1 MNAKLI
7 LLCLLSASTALAADS
22 PSLFDSTT
30 TSMMKPI
37 PLNGYSP
44 WRSLLTQRHE
54 PPHFMLGKSDF
65 ALNSPLIDGWRP
77 LPHVEGLSRTQRF
90 LRLPVI
96 RLFVPGPMERPSGAG
111 KYFKWRDDDSDIPW
125 SVASS
130 RAGIM
135 KGPVSIYSGYQVLG
149 GGN

>member
-1 MNAKLI
+1 MNVKLV
-7 LLCLLSASTALAADS
+7 LLCLLSVSTALAADT

-44 WRSLLTQRHE
+44 WRSLLIAPRE
-54 PPHFMLGKSDF
+54 SPHLMLGKSDF
-65 ALNSPLIDGWRP
+65 ALNSPLIDGFRP

-96 RLFVPGPMERPSGAG
+96 RLFVPGPMERPSGVG
-111 KYFKWRDDDSDIPW
+111 KYFQWRDEDSDIPW

-130 RAGIM
+130 RPGLM
-135 KGPVSIYSGYQVLG
+135 KGPVSTYSAYQVLG